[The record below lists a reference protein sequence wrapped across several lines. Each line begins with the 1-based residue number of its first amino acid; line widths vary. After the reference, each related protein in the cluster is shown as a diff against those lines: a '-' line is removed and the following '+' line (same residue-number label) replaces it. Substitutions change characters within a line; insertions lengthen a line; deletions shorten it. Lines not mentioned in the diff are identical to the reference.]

1 VKQENGSSSASNVL
15 AREVIHRCTT
25 ACRHGGPLR
34 VRWPWKDEA
43 GIVEDWPDD
52 PQTHMPVGIAVSMGA
67 RIELL
72 APDKS
77 ITGTPQS
84 RSGSSD
90 T

>member
-1 VKQENGSSSASNVL
+1 MHDRLQAWRAAASTV
-15 AREVIHRCTT
+15 AVEGR
-25 ACRHGGPLR
+25 
-34 VRWPWKDEA
+34 A